1 MIHYNNER
9 KRELTK
15 LATYAENYLNRV
27 IFPICKEIEFSIN
40 TEDKNALL
48 RYIHNANQLKA
59 DFVALCK
66 QEAGSKVLGL
76 AVEEGANKL
85 FNDAYMKHYENFKNT
100 SLLTE
105 ITEEAMGY
113 VVITGDGM
121 EEDLMAVVD
130 SAAIMTSCEMK
141 LSADEVEK
149 REEIKNLC
157 ETLNDVFNGEGQL
170 FMYYIRLNE
179 GKFSPIEQPTYTKL
193 LGGQDNE

>member
-15 LATYAENYLNRV
+15 LATRAENYLNRI

-40 TEDKNALL
+40 PADKNALL

-76 AVEEGANKL
+76 TVEDGANKL
-85 FNDAYMKHYENFKNT
+85 FNDAYLRYCENFVNT

-105 ITEEAMGY
+105 ITKEAMGF

-121 EEDLMAVVD
+121 EEDFMAIVD

-149 REEIKNLC
+149 REEIKKLC
-157 ETLNDVFNGEGQL
+157 GTLNDVFNGEGQL
-170 FMYYIRLNE
+170 FNYYIRLYE
-179 GKFSPIEQPTYTKL
+179 GKFSPLEQPTYAKL

>member
-9 KRELTK
+9 KRGLTK

-27 IFPICKEIEFSIN
+27 IFPICKELEFSIN

-76 AVEEGANKL
+76 AVEEGANNL
-85 FNDAYMKHYENFKNT
+85 FNDAYVKHYDNFKNT

-105 ITEEAMGY
+105 ITEEAMEF

-121 EEDLMAVVD
+121 EEDFMAVVD
-130 SAAIMTSCEMK
+130 SAAIMTACVIK
-141 LSADEVEK
+141 LSADELKK

-157 ETLNDVFNGEGQL
+157 DTLNDVFNGEGQL

-179 GKFSPIEQPTYTKL
+179 GKFSPIEQPTYAKL
-193 LGGQDNE
+193 LGGQENE

>member
-15 LATYAENYLNRV
+15 LATRAENYLNRV
-27 IFPICKEIEFSIN
+27 MFPICKEIEFPIN

-59 DFVALCK
+59 DFVAQCK

-76 AVEEGANKL
+76 AVEDGANKL
-85 FNDAYMKHYENFKNT
+85 FNDAYMKHYENFVNT
-100 SLLTE
+100 SLLDE
-105 ITEEAMGY
+105 ITEEAMEF

-130 SAAIMTSCEMK
+130 SAAIMTSCEMR

-149 REEIKNLC
+149 REEIKKLC
-157 ETLNDVFNGEGQL
+157 DTLNDVFNGEGQL